1 MYMNKK
7 IIAAGLAL
15 STIGLSAAS
24 VQAKKITSSAQ
35 AEKLA
40 TKYVKGATVLFTEE
54 DNDDGMHVYEVDLKK
69 GSKKYELAYK
79 ASNGKLIEYKWEKT
93 NYKRNNKRMSEKEI
107 RSLAEKKIKNA
118 TITET
123 DYDSDDAEYEVE
135 MIGKNKKYELNYS
148 SGGELVSYKWE
159 KF

>member
-1 MYMNKK
+1 MNRKV
-7 IIAAGLAL
+7 IAIGLAL
-15 STIGLSAAS
+15 STIGLSAAN

-35 AEKLA
+35 AEELA

-54 DNDDGMHVYEVDLKK
+54 DEEDGVLVYEVDLKK
-69 GSKKYELAYK
+69 GSKKYELVYK

-93 NYKRNNKRMSEKEI
+93 GYKRSSKKVSEKEI
-107 RSLAEKKIKNA
+107 RHLAEKKIKNA
-118 TITET
+118 KIIET

-148 SGGELVSYKWE
+148 ADGTLVSYQWE